1 MKNRIAGALVLF
13 AHLGAALG
21 ASAQAAPPDVIR
33 VRPRGASN
41 QRDVVLTIEGT
52 SFGSGSQAF
61 LLDAQ
66 RLRRDLVTEVAG
78 PGLLRAVVPAGTPP
92 GMYDVGVDNGTRV
105 TDSLAFG
112 LALSD
117 GTAFADAV
125 SVPGPGQGYA
135 LRSIPQFCTVGDLLA
150 ALERSLGGY
159 NPALYRVLLWRGG
172 RYRELTELPRDADLS
187 AESFWVLSQAG
198 GAVGV
203 ASPDVYSAVP
213 AGSSQFLVLVLD
225 PGWNQISQPF
235 FDRAGDRG
243 EMDWSNVFLSTDSQ
257 LSNPISTTSTGGP
270 TFIGFPYAWDGTGYI
285 PVTRLRHGEGYFVNN
300 RTAGPLYL
308 ILDRTYVEGPLLPKA
323 APRSASES
331 DGPPPPPP
339 MSLGSVDSSG
349 SGSCGLVGFEAA
361 ALLALA
367 RLRAR
372 RRRVGA

>member
-1 MKNRIAGALVLF
+1 MKNRIAGALVLL

-21 ASAQAAPPDVIR
+21 ASAQAGPPDVIR
-33 VRPRGASN
+33 VRPRGASH

-52 SFGSGSQAF
+52 NFGAGPQAF

-66 RLRRDLVTEVAG
+66 GLRLNLNTEVLG
-78 PGLLRAVVPAGTPP
+78 PGLLRAVVPAGTSP

-105 TDSLAFG
+105 TDSLRFG

-125 SVPGPGQGYA
+125 TVPGPGEGYA

-150 ALERSLGGY
+150 ALERSFGGY
-159 NPALYRVLLWRGG
+159 NPALYRVLVWRGG

-187 AESFWVLSQAG
+187 AESFWVLSRAG
-198 GAVGV
+198 GVVSV

-213 AGSSQFLVLVLD
+213 GSSFQFLVLVLD

-235 FDRAGDRG
+235 FDRVGDRG
-243 EMDWSNVFLSTDSQ
+243 EMDWSNVYLSTDSQ
-257 LSNPISTTSTGGP
+257 LSNPISTTSPGGP
-270 TFIGFPYAWDGTGYI
+270 TFIGSPYAWDGTGYI
-285 PVTRLRHGEGYFVNN
+285 PVTRLRKGEGYFVNN

-308 ILDRTYVEGPLLPKA
+308 IFDRTFVEGPLLPKA
-323 APRSASES
+323 APRSASEPG
-331 DGPPPPPP
+331 GPPPPPP
-339 MSLGSVDSSG
+339 ASLGWVDSSG
-349 SGSCGLVGFEAA
+349 SGSCGLVGLEAGV
-361 ALLALA
+361 LLALV
-367 RLRAR
+367 RLRAW